1 MELRSIPLAL
11 IYGNPDQ
18 PRKTFGQVE
27 LHELAASIRQNG
39 LKQPITVRDDGAGRF
54 MIVMG
59 ERRFRA
65 HELIDGC
72 TEILAHV
79 STVDDRQL
87 AVDAI
92 IENDQRVD
100 VSPLEQ
106 ARAYQRMIDEFGYD
120 AQSLAVK
127 LGKDVHR
134 ITERLELLKL
144 TPELQVLLASGALT
158 ALQAWYVA
166 KVPAAQQSTIVR
178 AINSG
183 QCTTHAQLRTFIEAL
198 TDTGQSA
205 LFELVDA
212 TPEEKRTA
220 SSVERRIEAAAAMLR
235 SAIDN
240 NEVIAVRRV
249 NPDRAGYL
257 ADLLHTMIAD
267 VRRVETAF
275 RVAAAASA
283 TE

>member
-1 MELRSIPLAL
+1 MELRTIPLAL

-18 PRKTFGQVE
+18 PRKTFAMPE
-27 LHELAASIRQNG
+27 LLELAASIRQNG
-39 LKQPITVRDDGAGRF
+39 LKQPITVRADGAGRF

-65 HELIDGC
+65 HELIEGC
-72 TEILAHV
+72 TEILCQV
-79 STVDDRQL
+79 SDVDDRQL

-120 AQSLAVK
+120 AQSLAAK

-158 ALQAWYVA
+158 ALQAWYVT
-166 KVPAAQQSTIVR
+166 KVPASQQASVVR

-183 QCTTHAQLRTFIEAL
+183 QCTTHQQLRSFVEAMQ
-198 TDTGQSA
+198 DDGQSA
-205 LFELVDA
+205 LFAIVEA
-212 TPEEKRTA
+212 TAEDKRAA
-220 SSVERRIEAAAAMLR
+220 SSIEKKIEAAAKMLQ

-240 NEVIAVRRV
+240 NEVVAVRRV

-257 ADLLHTMIAD
+257 ADLLKAMVAD

-283 TE
+283 TD